1 MRADA
6 ESLTSSSPKAK
17 FILKPVDHEMATPWS
32 EHQYGG
38 SGRDDAIPR
47 REAVTDYTLMMQQQD
62 VLAWCFFFCIRSG
75 SGHVTVVLVALLHY
89 RILFGEGASVYETRG
104 AYIMPYDAI
113 AYRRIQ
119 KSASRLAQVGFL
131 FLIRGVRRAS
141 W

>member
-1 MRADA
+1 VRVDA

-62 VLAWCFFFCIRSG
+62 VLAWCFFFFELG
-75 SGHVTVVLVALLHY
+75 LGVVTSQSFWLRYYITESCLERERV
-89 RILFGEGASVYETRG
+89 FTRREVHTSCHTT
-104 AYIMPYDAI
+104 P
-113 AYRRIQ
+113 
-119 KSASRLAQVGFL
+119 
-131 FLIRGVRRAS
+131 
-141 W
+141 